1 VRSGVSPFAFIFQS
15 GVLTAPAPDALTTLP
30 DLPANYMWRR
40 GNVWEI
46 RFNNGNSFPIQ
57 HHEKG
62 CAYLHRILRAQGHPL
77 TVSEVRSAVA
87 MDACDIALDGQI
99 SEQELITGGFA
110 MTHGLPM
117 ADGGSAV
124 DETAIAN
131 YRNELST
138 LRDQLSDARE
148 FDNAEEAAR
157 IEEKMEEVLR
167 RVRKDVGPD
176 GRSRKLQDLRKR
188 ERDALR
194 NNIDRTIDE
203 IRRHDEALAVHL
215 ADRKLLRLGVENCYA
230 PDPYVSWTLDPQSSV
245 ASNSAATPKVAP
257 RYAGSSA

>member
-1 VRSGVSPFAFIFQS
+1 
-15 GVLTAPAPDALTTLP
+15 
-30 DLPANYMWRR
+30 M
-40 GNVWEI
+40 
-46 RFNNGNSFPIQ
+46 
-57 HHEKG
+57 
-62 CAYLHRILRAQGHPL
+62 
-77 TVSEVRSAVA
+77 
-87 MDACDIALDGQI
+87 ALDGQI

-117 ADGGSAV
+117 ADGGAAV
-124 DETAIAN
+124 DETAIAS
-131 YRNELST
+131 YRTELSK
-138 LRDQLSDARE
+138 LRDLLSDAKE
-148 FDNAEEAAR
+148 FGNPEEAAR
-157 IEEKMEEVLR
+157 IEEKMDEVLR

-203 IRRHDEALAVHL
+203 IREHDGALAIHL

-230 PDPYVSWTLDPQSSV
+230 PEPYVSWTLDPPSLV
-245 ASNSAATPKVAP
+245 AAHSAATPKVAP